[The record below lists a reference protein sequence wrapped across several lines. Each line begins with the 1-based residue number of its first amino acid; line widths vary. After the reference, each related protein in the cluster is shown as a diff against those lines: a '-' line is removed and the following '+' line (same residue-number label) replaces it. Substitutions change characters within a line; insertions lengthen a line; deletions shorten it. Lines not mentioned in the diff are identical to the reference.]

1 MYNVFVYA
9 TSPSD
14 KSPYRQKIEA
24 EAQHFVDV
32 SAASTQ
38 QIVDRVV
45 HDEIHILINLSG
57 YTKGARNEVFAARP
71 APVQMS
77 YMGFAGTLSAGW
89 CDYFIVGTSRLTST
103 VSRAAD
109 PSLDSQI
116 PSSALPRSSPAT
128 NGASPPVLVEETN
141 LTRFKE
147 RTNLPTSREIPIPR
161 LLERTLS
168 TPRSVGWTSARSLP
182 TYAHKLELQSC
193 ICPTPTLSPTINR
206 HGARILSSVLR
217 QARCRSAMMDRPPEH
232 GLSKKTSDGRCASRS
247 SPTFATTPSSLP
259 TGTSSTR

>member
-1 MYNVFVYA
+1 MQSVFGFHDSSKYNVFVYA

-14 KSPYRQKIEA
+14 KSPYRLKIEA

-89 CDYFIVGTSRLTST
+89 CDYFIVGKS
-103 VSRAAD
+103 
-109 PSLDSQI
+109 SL
-116 PSSALPRSSPAT
+116 ALD
-128 NGASPPVLVEETN
+128 
-141 LTRFKE
+141 
-147 RTNLPTSREIPIPR
+147 
-161 LLERTLS
+161 
-168 TPRSVGWTSARSLP
+168 SARSP
-182 TYAHKLELQSC
+182 
-193 ICPTPTLSPTINR
+193 LSP
-206 HGARILSSVLR
+206 
-217 QARCRSAMMDRPPEH
+217 RST
-232 GLSKKTSDGRCASRS
+232 L
-247 SPTFATTPSSLP
+247 
-259 TGTSSTR
+259 